1 MTVHTL
7 SLTVQQPLLAVV
19 RFPVRSG
26 LPWWAAT
33 SSFLS
38 FTRTAA
44 EDSLVCEEVR
54 VPEGL
59 AAQKGFRAL
68 RVDGSLPFHLTGVLA
83 SLATPLADAG
93 VPIFVVSTY
102 DTDYVL
108 VPETMLARANAALR
122 EAGHSVNE

>member
-1 MTVHTL
+1 MTREL

-19 RFPVRSG
+19 RFPARSG

-38 FTRTAA
+38 FTRTAD

-59 AAQKGFRAL
+59 RAQKGFRAL
-68 RVDGSLPFHLTGVLA
+68 RVDGTLPFHLTGVVA
-83 SLATPLADAG
+83 SLSAPLADAG
-93 VPIFVVSTY
+93 VPIFVVSTH
-102 DTDYVL
+102 DTDYLL
-108 VPETMLARANAALR
+108 VPEAMLSLAAEALR

>member
-1 MTVHTL
+1 MTHHL
-7 SLTVQQPLLAVV
+7 SLTVLQPHLAVV
-19 RFPVRSG
+19 RFPARSG

-38 FTRTAA
+38 FTRTAD

-59 AAQKGFRAL
+59 RAQKGFRAL
-68 RVDGSLPFHLTGVLA
+68 KVDGTLPFHLTGVVA
-83 SLATPLADAG
+83 SLSAPLADAD
-93 VPIFVVSTY
+93 VPIFVVSTH
-102 DTDYVL
+102 DTDYLL
-108 VPETMLARANAALR
+108 VPETMLARAAAALR

>member
-1 MTVHTL
+1 MTREL

-19 RFPVRSG
+19 RFPARSG
-26 LPWWAAT
+26 LPSWAAT

-38 FTRTAA
+38 FTRTAD

-68 RVDGSLPFHLTGVLA
+68 RADGKLPFHLTGVLA
-83 SLATPLADAG
+83 SLASPLADAG

-102 DTDYVL
+102 DTDYLL
-108 VPETMLARANAALR
+108 VPETMLARATAALR
-122 EAGHSVNE
+122 EAGHSVSE

>member
-1 MTVHTL
+1 MTREL

-19 RFPVRSG
+19 RFPARSG

-38 FTRTAA
+38 FTRTAD

-68 RVDGSLPFHLTGVLA
+68 RVDGKLPFHFTGVLS
-83 SLATPLADAG
+83 SLANPLADAG
-93 VPIFVVSTY
+93 VPIFVVSTH
-102 DTDYVL
+102 DTDYLL
-108 VPETMLARANAALR
+108 VPDAMLARAAASL
-122 EAGHSVNE
+122 

>member
-1 MTVHTL
+1 MTHQL
-7 SLTVQQPLLAVV
+7 SLSLLQPSLAVV
-19 RFPVRSG
+19 RFPARSG

-38 FTRTAA
+38 FTRTAD

-68 RVDGSLPFHLTGVLA
+68 RVDGTLPFHLTGILA

-93 VPIFVVSTY
+93 VPIFVVSTHN
-102 DTDYVL
+102 TDYLL
-108 VPETMLARANAALR
+108 VPDAMLARAAASLR